1 MKTCMHKMLSGVY
14 ALLIG
19 LFLASPAFAGKTAPA
34 PTVSPLATSLQTL
47 LTEANALKT
56 QVTGVTL
63 APTTLCGS
71 LLSANKTANT
81 HISNIAKLDSSLA
94 APLLLDADIL
104 KALEDLSAVYVGL
117 GTQVVRLSTD
127 INTLAATTDQL
138 SIAQGIALTLRLSGD
153 IGLMADRIGE
163 MADKILVMSDNIG
176 LMADR
181 ILITQQIQNDNIRL
195 TQQNIL
201 TAQTNTLNA
210 VSQIDTSKYNITLST
225 LLTSATQLEFNMNS
239 VFLTASNVA
248 STLAS
253 LATDISALKAQVI
266 SSDNAVSLDAANST
280 MTINQTSLQSLVD
293 ISGKTAALATAVRG
307 YAVAIEGLNAIS
319 ATPSLYD
326 SGKSILT
333 MSTDI
338 GIMAG
343 RILEEA
349 DLILEM
355 SDNIGLQAD
364 QILLTQQLQS
374 QNLATTQTA
383 LLQSQQT
390 IINLFL
396 RYGL

>member
-1 MKTCMHKMLSGVY
+1 MKTCMYKMLSGVY

-19 LFLASPAFAGKTAPA
+19 LCLASPAFAGKPAPA

-47 LTEANALKT
+47 LTEANTLKT

-81 HISNIAKLDSSLA
+81 HTSNIAKLDSSLA

-127 INTLAATTDQL
+127 LNTLAATTDQL

-210 VSQIDTSKYNITLST
+210 VSQIDTSKYNITLSN
-225 LLTSATQLEFNMNS
+225 LLTAATQLEFNMNS

-248 STLAS
+248 GTLAT
-253 LATDISALKAQVI
+253 LATDVSSLKAQVI

-293 ISGKTAALATAVRG
+293 ISSKTAALATAVNG
-307 YAVAIEGLNAIS
+307 YAVAINGLNSIS
-319 ATPSLYD
+319 AMPSLYD

-333 MSTDI
+333 MSADI

-374 QNLATTQTA
+374 QNMATTQTA

-390 IINLFL
+390 IINLFK
-396 RYGL
+396 RYSL